1 MKALIQR
8 VSNASVTVDN
18 NVISSIGVG
27 LCILIGISRHDTEKD
42 MDYLVNKI
50 LKLKIFENDDGKRW
64 ASSVSDKKYEILCI
78 SQFTLY
84 HGLKG
89 NGLTFHYAMAGQDS
103 EVFYNKFLQKLK
115 DSYDHTKVKDG
126 KFGAHM
132 SVNIVNSGP
141 VTIPLESPSEKR
153 SSSPAQS
160 ETNKNG

>member
-8 VSNASVTVDN
+8 VTNASVTVDS
-18 NVISSIGVG
+18 NVISSIGMG

-42 MDYLVNKI
+42 MDYIVNKI
-50 LKLKIFENDDGKRW
+50 LKLKIFENEEGKRW

-89 NGLTFHYAMAGQDS
+89 NGLTFHHAMGGADS
-103 EVFYNKFLQKLK
+103 EVFYNKFLEKLK
-115 DSYDHTKVKDG
+115 TAYDLSKVKDG

-132 SVNIVNSGP
+132 SVNIVNDGP
-141 VTIPLESPSEKR
+141 VTIPLESPSEK
-153 SSSPAQS
+153 SNTPVPDI
-160 ETNKNG
+160 KDV